1 MSRLARPV
9 AFALAVVILGFLA
22 FELWVVIPQMRPEAL
37 GVDFHQYLAHTE
49 RWLDGGSLYLERQ
62 LHGPYEIQ
70 AGDSLYP
77 PPILYLTVPF
87 VFGVPQLF
95 WWAIPLSVIAVVVV
109 RYRPAPWT
117 WPLLA
122 AMIATPRSIEI
133 VMYGNP
139 VIWCT
144 AALAAGTLLGWPAV
158 FVILKPSLAPLAIWG
173 IRRRSWWVALAVAV
187 VAALPFGAMWLE
199 WIQIVRDSSGSLLYS
214 IPDLFFVLLPVVAWL
229 GRTRAWTSNRT
240 APNNAAAT
248 PDQEGSAAILGA
260 P

>member
-1 MSRLARPV
+1 MSRLARPL
-9 AFALAVVILGFLA
+9 AFGLAVVILGFLA
-22 FELWVVIPQMRPEAL
+22 FELWIVIPRMRPEAL
-37 GVDFHQYLAHTE
+37 GVDFHQYLEHTQ

-62 LHGPYEIQ
+62 LLGPYEIQ

-87 VFGVPQLF
+87 VLGIPQVF
-95 WWAIPLSVIAVVVV
+95 WWAIPLTIIAIVVG

-122 AMIATPRSIEI
+122 AMIAAPRSIEI

-144 AALAAGTLLGWPAV
+144 AALTAGTVLGWPAV

-173 IRRRSWWVALAVAV
+173 IRRRSWWIALAVAI
-187 VAALPFGAMWLE
+187 VAAVPFGAMWLE
-199 WIQIVRDSSGSLLYS
+199 WIQVIRDSSGSLLYS

-229 GRTRAWTSNRT
+229 GRRRVTSEGAE
-240 APNNAAAT
+240 APEHAGPA
-248 PDQEGSAAILGA
+248 PEQEAPAAILGA

>member
-1 MSRLARPV
+1 MSRLARPL

-22 FELWVVIPQMRPEAL
+22 FELWIVIPQMRPEAL
-37 GVDFHQYLAHTE
+37 GVDFHQYLAHTQ

-62 LHGPYEIQ
+62 LVGPYEIQ

-87 VFGVPQLF
+87 VLGVPQIL
-95 WWAIPLSVIAVVVV
+95 WWAIPLTVIAVVVV

-122 AMIATPRSIEI
+122 AMVATPRSIEI

-144 AALAAGTLLGWPAV
+144 AAMAAGTLLGWPAV

-173 IRRRSWWVALAVAV
+173 IRRRSWWIALAIAI

-199 WIQIVRDSSGSLLYS
+199 WIQVVRDSSGSLLYS

-229 GRTRAWTSNRT
+229 GRRRTSTSDAT
-240 APNNAAAT
+240 APEHAGSA
-248 PDQEGSAAILGA
+248 PEQEGPAAILGA

>member
-1 MSRLARPV
+1 MSRLARPL
-9 AFALAVVILGFLA
+9 AFGLAVVILGFLA
-22 FELWVVIPQMRPEAL
+22 FELWIVIPRMRPEAL
-37 GVDFHQYLAHTE
+37 GVDFHQYLEHTQ

-62 LHGPYEIQ
+62 LLGPYEIQ

-87 VFGVPQLF
+87 VLGIPQVF
-95 WWAIPLSVIAVVVV
+95 WWAIPLTIIAIVVG

-122 AMIATPRSIEI
+122 AMIAAPRSIEI

-144 AALAAGTLLGWPAV
+144 AALAAGTVLGWPAV

-173 IRRRSWWVALAVAV
+173 IRRRSWWIALAVAI
-187 VAALPFGAMWLE
+187 VAAVPFGAMWLE
-199 WIQIVRDSSGSLLYS
+199 WIQVIRDSSGSLLYS

-229 GRTRAWTSNRT
+229 GRRRVTSEGAE
-240 APNNAAAT
+240 APEHAGPA
-248 PDQEGSAAILGA
+248 PEQEAPAAILGA